1 MAVVTE
7 DWTQWTFAR
16 GRSSQRV
23 FLVSGLSL
31 NAGHGD
37 AIDAVKADPAG
48 VTVGDALPFDNR
60 LIVAADESWNVDRQ
74 GLLYKVTVTY
84 VPLEFYRPDNP
95 LDQKWN
101 VQIDRVEET
110 FPAEHDASGNPFV
123 SSGGMPFE
131 RGLPRTI
138 SYLKIRMQ
146 RYESSFNLAL
156 ADTYANKV
164 NSDSVTL
171 PKLGTAVAGEL
182 LCRSITVADE
192 FSPDTDVLAVVYNF
206 EARPRWA
213 ITESSGAP
221 TTYVHGWHERVMDE
235 GTEGVRNDGSSEETG
250 VPIYFTSHSANAGM
264 VGQQVDSPVRLNGY
278 GVPISDRFRVGDLD
292 NASNNGAAVP
302 PATLDVTS
310 DAVFLMYDPTRGM
323 TSFAGLNI
331 AANN

>member
-156 ADTYANKV
+156 AETYANKV

-182 LCRSITVADE
+182 LCRSITLADE
-192 FSPDTDVLAVVYNF
+192 FSPDTSVLLVTYNF

-213 ITESSGAP
+213 ITQSSGAP

-235 GTEGVRNDGSSEETG
+235 GVLGNENGTGS
-250 VPIYFTSHSANAGM
+250 VPIYYSSGPEAGKR
-264 VGQQVDSPVRLNGY
+264 VEEPVRLNGH
-278 GVPISDRFRVGDLD
+278 GVPLSTQFKVG
-292 NASNNGAAVP
+292 NTENGSNSGAAVP